1 LKFSNYFPLFRS
13 FISPNSNVSSLPRGG
28 GGGISRR
35 ASTAASYANGSES
48 QEALLPGFSDTMSLR
63 VGTSH
68 SGNNSKVLRRPYPSP
83 TPPHMASTRFGSL
96 PPKRTTRDGTLTNSP
111 EVVGSLQVAV
121 PALLT
126 APSRGSLNL
135 SEALNALDLESL
147 DLSNI
152 DPCVA
157 SKLLEEIRRPG
168 ADLGPIIEK
177 IRKSTTEKAT
187 STTGSSASNPSTKC
201 SNQKETKVV
210 TFQDETSN

>member
-1 LKFSNYFPLFRS
+1 
-13 FISPNSNVSSLPRGG
+13 
-28 GGGISRR
+28 
-35 ASTAASYANGSES
+35 
-48 QEALLPGFSDTMSLR
+48 
-63 VGTSH
+63 
-68 SGNNSKVLRRPYPSP
+68 
-83 TPPHMASTRFGSL
+83 MASTRFGSL

-111 EVVGSLQVAV
+111 EVVGSLQGHFCITELSNCTHQLGEQCSTLATLTKKPQFKNDLSQTVAV
-121 PALLT
+121 PAVLT

-201 SNQKETKVV
+201 SNQKETKVKLGLNH
-210 TFQDETSN
+210 QRLGLSKIELSPDEFKIKTAFVL

>member
-1 LKFSNYFPLFRS
+1 
-13 FISPNSNVSSLPRGG
+13 
-28 GGGISRR
+28 
-35 ASTAASYANGSES
+35 
-48 QEALLPGFSDTMSLR
+48 
-63 VGTSH
+63 
-68 SGNNSKVLRRPYPSP
+68 
-83 TPPHMASTRFGSL
+83 MASTRFGSL

-111 EVVGSLQVAV
+111 EVVGSLQGHFCITELSHCNQVGEQCSILTTDQKPLCKNDLSQTVAV
-121 PALLT
+121 PAVLT

-187 STTGSSASNPSTKC
+187 SGSSASNPSTKC